1 MFRRWV
7 PLMKNQ
13 KGYTLLE
20 VILAMAIG
28 FMLMAVIWSILGL
41 GVRSQSFT
49 ANEYEKQANMRYA
62 IETINNRMR
71 FFTVGFAVTEEDFE
85 PSYNNASGELEGV
98 VAPWSYIGLS
108 PDKTHL
114 VHYEYKEDGY
124 ITTDLTLPVE
134 GLDLDLRF
142 IKESNP
148 QDDNL
153 LTLLLKGYEN
163 EQETFDI
170 QTTIDAI
177 NALHLIDWGDGT
189 HSGAAVALA
198 YRTEETPEIDK
209 RPVAAMSM
217 VLDTS
222 GSMNYKVNS
231 EIIGDHN
238 SNNPEERSRISILK
252 DSLKLMVEDLS
263 EGENAF
269 VSLVRFHNNANI
281 PNNNLNKTS
290 PDIADGFS
298 IIKDDNLNRWRDLID
313 DINAYENGG
322 TNTGDGMRRG
332 YYQLLDF
339 NNNLD
344 QDSLEDGQEIEN
356 YMVILVDGVTTM
368 ASAVVSNNGFWIFDD
383 YYYHKDFFMANGNIL
398 DQSVKNPK
406 SSFNLPGE
414 IIGPMTIGKGS
425 ELDERGTNY
434 VNRIGERLIQAKNL
448 PHETKDLELKDN
460 VFVIGFSGID
470 DNLISLKDIAK
481 AVGISV
487 EPNNSDVNSDF
498 INNDRVFVARSAED
512 LDGVFKD
519 ISGYISED
527 LWQVSGPRLEP

>member
-1 MFRRWV
+1 MIHVGVINNTFRRWV

-71 FFTVGFAVTEEDFE
+71 FFTVGFAVTEDDFK
-85 PSYNNASGELEGV
+85 PAYNASGELEGV

-108 PDKTHL
+108 PDGTHL

-124 ITTDLTLPVE
+124 VTTNLTLPVE

-163 EQETFDI
+163 EQQTFDLK
-170 QTTIDAI
+170 TTIDAI
-177 NALHLIDWGDGT
+177 NALHLMDWGDGT

-222 GSMNYKVNS
+222 GSMNYRVNS
-231 EIIGDHN
+231 EINGNHN
-238 SNNPEERSRISILK
+238 SNNPELKSRISILK
-252 DSLKLMVEDLS
+252 DSLKMMVEDLS

-269 VSLVRFHNNANI
+269 VSLVPFHNNANI
-281 PNNNLNKTS
+281 SNENLNIAS
-290 PDIADGFS
+290 PDKSDGFS
-298 IIKDDNLNRWRDLID
+298 IIKDDNLDSWRDLINE
-313 DINAYENGG
+313 INANGG

-339 NNNLD
+339 NNNLA
-344 QDSLEDGQEIEN
+344 QYSLEDNQETEN

-368 ASAVVSNNGFWIFDD
+368 SSVEYVSNDYRYIIDANNISNVWSRYLNNYGRFSYGKGNELD
-383 YYYHKDFFMANGNIL
+383 YY
-398 DQSVKNPK
+398 
-406 SSFNLPGE
+406 GE
-414 IIGPMTIGKGS
+414 Q
-425 ELDERGTNY
+425 Y
-434 VNRIGERLIQAKNL
+434 VNRIGGDLIQAQNL
-448 PHETKDLELKDN
+448 PYGTKDLELEDN

-512 LDGVFKD
+512 LDGVFED
-519 ISGYISED
+519 ISRYISED

>member
-1 MFRRWV
+1 
-7 PLMKNQ
+7 MKNQ

-49 ANEYEKQANMRYA
+49 ANEYEEQANMRYA

-71 FFTVGFAVTEEDFE
+71 FFTVGFAVTGNDFK
-85 PSYNNASGELEGV
+85 PSYNNDSGELEGV

-114 VHYEYKEDGY
+114 VHYEYKEEGY
-124 ITTDLTLPVE
+124 VTTDLTLPVE
-134 GLDLDLRF
+134 GLKLDLRF

-153 LTLLLKGYEN
+153 LTLFLKGYEN
-163 EQETFDI
+163 ERQTFDI
-170 QTTIDAI
+170 KTTIDAI

-189 HSGAAVALA
+189 HAGAAVALA

-209 RPVAAMSM
+209 RPVAAMSL

-222 GSMNYKVNS
+222 GSMNYRVNS
-231 EIIGDHN
+231 EINGNHN
-238 SNNPEERSRISILK
+238 SNNPELKSRISILK

-269 VSLVRFHNNANI
+269 VSLVPFHTNANI
-281 PNNNLNKTS
+281 PNSNLNKTS
-290 PDIADGFS
+290 PDNTYGFS
-298 IIKDDNLNRWRDLID
+298 IIKANNLNSWRDLIGNISAD
-313 DINAYENGG
+313 GG

-339 NNNLD
+339 NDNLTD
-344 QDSLEDGQEIEN
+344 YGLEDTQEIEN

-368 ASAVVSNNGFWIFDD
+368 SSVKYSGEYDYRYIIDGDNISNVWSRYLNRYGRFSYGKGNELD
-383 YYYHKDFFMANGNIL
+383 YY
-398 DQSVKNPK
+398 
-406 SSFNLPGE
+406 GE
-414 IIGPMTIGKGS
+414 Q
-425 ELDERGTNY
+425 Y
-434 VNRIGERLIQAKNL
+434 VNLIGENFIQAKNL
-448 PHETKDLELKDN
+448 PYGTKDLELEDN

-470 DNLISLKDIAK
+470 NNLISLKDIAK

-487 EPNNSDVNSDF
+487 EPNNSDVNNDF